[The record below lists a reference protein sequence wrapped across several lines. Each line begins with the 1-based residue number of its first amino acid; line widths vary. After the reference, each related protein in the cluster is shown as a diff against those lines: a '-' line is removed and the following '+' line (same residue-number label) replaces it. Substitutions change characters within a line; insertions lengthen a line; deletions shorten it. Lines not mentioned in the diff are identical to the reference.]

1 MPLSNL
7 LLVFCPSLSMTP
19 PLLKVLCEAE
29 GIWGGVDDE
38 EGEEEQGVDLVID
51 IRRQTMP
58 ARSPTSAGGGGGF
71 FSDEPTLYTTMK
83 EEEESE
89 SVRSGRAS
97 LDTTDNNPSSDYHAS
112 AEESIYDD
120 GEYEML
126 GEVAPRRRARRDGN
140 VERREE
146 VPTVYLDCA
155 SSSVSSLGCQ
165 EDHAGPEVSM
175 SMPYLQHSREA
186 ARDDDGSIS
195 SGNYSM
201 HAPSPPPLLSSSS
214 DSVATPISSGNPSFS
229 HLPLEEHE
237 QHQEKEERDQLSQ
250 PRIHAKD
257 HQRHQGSGPE
267 IIEVAPLELRLP
279 PPQTQTQTSKRPVI
293 SNPIP
298 IPLPVQFPTSTPPP
312 SQQRPGGAAASLKRR
327 SIPMLS
333 LPNFSSAQPS
343 ASKKEKDS
351 PSPSPSPLG
360 SASSGSSGMGSENV
374 KSLSNR
380 SKKPSLKLLFS
391 KKSAS
396 SLTGERD
403 RSDSIGGGMPFISAP
418 IPQPHPATMVSLSPE
433 WSPKLQQHQHQ
444 GHQTPPPPPRSA
456 ASDSNSNS
464 SSSSVSTPVSA
475 VTAPQSQQASSM
487 YSLPPVLDTPI
498 EGASFGF
505 DLAGFDMRLTPTPAD
520 GSSTITSTTTS
531 ASADALPPPLNNSR
545 SQQPPVIHHHP
556 LSMMHRNYIRPQAS
570 TSNLSISSTA
580 SSNHLSLFDDDDDDE
595 GMEEWTQSVLLA
607 ADVEGVQKGP

>member
-7 LLVFCPSLSMTP
+7 LLVFCPSLNMTP

-29 GIWGGVDDE
+29 GIWGGVDE
-38 EGEEEQGVDLVID
+38 EGEEQEMELEMVID

-58 ARSPTSAGGGGGF
+58 ARSPTSAKDGGGF
-71 FSDEPTLYTTMK
+71 FSDEPTAYATM
-83 EEEESE
+83 EEESE

-120 GEYEML
+120 EFEML
-126 GEVAPRRRARRDGN
+126 GEVVPRRRVRRDAN

-146 VPTVYLDCA
+146 VPTVYLDCS

-165 EDHAGPEVSM
+165 EELAGSEVSEMSM

-186 ARDDDGSIS
+186 ARDDDGSVS

-214 DSVATPISSGNPSFS
+214 DSVATPISSGNPSLS
-229 HLPLEEHE
+229 HLPLEHE
-237 QHQEKEERDQLSQ
+237 QHQEKEERDRISQ

-267 IIEVAPLELRLP
+267 IVEAALLELRP
-279 PPQTQTQTSKRPVI
+279 PPQTQTQTQTSKRPVI

-298 IPLPVQFPTSTPPP
+298 IPLPVQFPTSTSPPP
-312 SQQRPGGAAASLKRR
+312 QPSTQQQRPGGAAKALKRR

-333 LPNFSSAQPS
+333 LPNFSSA
-343 ASKKEKDS
+343 AKREKEKDS

-360 SASSGSSGMGSENV
+360 SASSGSSGVGPENV
-374 KSLSNR
+374 KTLTNR

-391 KKSAS
+391 KRSAS

-403 RSDSIGGGMPFISAP
+403 RSNSVGGSSGGGMPFISAP
-418 IPQPHPATMVSLSPE
+418 IPQGHAGSMVSLSPE
-433 WSPKLQQHQHQ
+433 WSPKLQQHQQ
-444 GHQTPPPPPRSA
+444 GQQTPPPRSA
-456 ASDSNSNS
+456 ASDSN
-464 SSSSVSTPVSA
+464 SSVSTPVSA

-505 DLAGFDMRLTPTPAD
+505 DLAGFDMGLTPAPAN
-520 GSSTITSTTTS
+520 GSTITPTTTS
-531 ASADALPPPLNNSR
+531 ASTSADALPLNNSR
-545 SQQPPVIHHHP
+545 SQQQPVIYP
-556 LSMMHRNYIRPQAS
+556 LSMTHRNYIRPQAS

-580 SSNHLSLFDDDDDDE
+580 SSHHLSLFDDDDDDDA
-595 GMEEWTQSVLLA
+595 GMEDWTQSVLLA
-607 ADVEGVQKGP
+607 AAHVEVVQKGP